1 MILFYYRNSFYRFF
15 IYITIVLISLFVIVN
30 VIYTEPLKIK
40 SSLINSTIN
49 YEDENSKINVNYPRF
64 KNDKIDKIITDY
76 IFNYV
81 KNFKSSKEINKTLEI
96 NYELYYKDNYLNI
109 VFNINSSIDK
119 IKYKNII
126 INMQTK
132 EIAYISNLFDK
143 DYIENNI
150 NELVYYKYSSDIFD
164 LIKNSNINNH
174 TYIINDNKIEV
185 YFYDIDF
192 KDIEYIPSIKIII
205 NKEKS
210 YNESNKYKYNKYIAF
225 TYDDGPS
232 KYTEEILK
240 TLELNNSTA
249 TFFMLGNRMKY
260 NKDIV
265 LKVYNSNNDIGSH
278 TYSHKDLNK
287 LELNDIID
295 EINSTEIIYNE
306 ITNDKLKYLRPPYG
320 NYNDKILSFNYPI
333 ILWSIN
339 SNDWLYRNSNK
350 IYDEVI
356 KNACDGCI
364 VLMNDSYLETV
375 EATKKLIPALNNLGY
390 NVVSV
395 ENLLKQK
402 KYNISNN
409 EVIIKI
415 Q

>member
-150 NELVYYKYSSDIFD
+150 NELVYYKYCNDIFN
-164 LIKNSNINNH
+164 IVKESNVNNH
-174 TYIINDNKIEV
+174 TYVLDDDKIIV
-185 YFYDIDF
+185 YFYDIHF
-192 KDIEYIPSIKIII
+192 ENIEYIPVIQI
-205 NKEKS
+205 NL
-210 YNESNKYKYNKYIAF
+210 NENVFDEISDDFAYDKYIAF
-225 TYDDGPS
+225 TFDVGPCA
-232 KYTEEILK
+232 Y
-240 TLELNNSTA
+240 
-249 TFFMLGNRMKY
+249 
-260 NKDIV
+260 
-265 LKVYNSNNDIGSH
+265 
-278 TYSHKDLNK
+278 
-287 LELNDIID
+287 
-295 EINSTEIIYNE
+295 
-306 ITNDKLKYLRPPYG
+306 TND
-320 NYNDKILSFNYPI
+320 
-333 ILWSIN
+333 
-339 SNDWLYRNSNK
+339 
-350 IYDEVI
+350 
-356 KNACDGCI
+356 
-364 VLMNDSYLETV
+364 
-375 EATKKLIPALNNLGY
+375 LI
-390 NVVSV
+390 
-395 ENLLKQK
+395 
-402 KYNISNN
+402 
-409 EVIIKI
+409 
-415 Q
+415 